1 MKHKFSRILCAAL
14 YCAPLVV
21 AAQNNEKAAP
31 LQQYYQEG
39 KTLFQE
45 KAYSAAIAPLRAFL
59 QKAEAEGSQPSHTG
73 EVLEAEYMLACSAYE
88 MRDGRSNEFLQNFLD
103 NHPDTPHA
111 NRIYALMASN
121 YFFAQDYDN
130 ALRTRL

>member
-45 KAYSAAIAPLRAFL
+45 KSLFSCHCPITGFL
-59 QKAEAEGSQPSHTG
+59 TES
-73 EVLEAEYMLACSAYE
+73 
-88 MRDGRSNEFLQNFLD
+88 
-103 NHPDTPHA
+103 
-111 NRIYALMASN
+111 
-121 YFFAQDYDN
+121 
-130 ALRTRL
+130 

>member
-88 MRDGRSNEFLQNFLD
+88 MRDKRSN
-103 NHPDTPHA
+103 
-111 NRIYALMASN
+111 
-121 YFFAQDYDN
+121 
-130 ALRTRL
+130 